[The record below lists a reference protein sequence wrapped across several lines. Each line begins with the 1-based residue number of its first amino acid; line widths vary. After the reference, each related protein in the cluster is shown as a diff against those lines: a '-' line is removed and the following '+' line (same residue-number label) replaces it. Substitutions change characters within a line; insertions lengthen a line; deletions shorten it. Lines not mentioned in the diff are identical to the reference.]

1 MTIGTPL
8 GKSLPEEQ
16 VLVFPHS
23 FANNVKLGFIAF
35 RPTKLKFKL
44 GLVLELL

>member
-1 MTIGTPL
+1 MTIGVSL

-16 VLVFPHS
+16 MLVFPQS
-23 FANNVKLGFIAF
+23 FANNVKLGFTGF

-44 GLVLELL
+44 GLVLELM